1 MFTKV
6 FRSFSV
12 SKQVAYLA
20 IFIALSVAAN
30 SVLGIELSTSNK
42 ITFTYTVCFF
52 AGYILGPVPAFLVG
66 LIGDAIGF
74 LISPVD
80 VYWLYG
86 LTLGMFGFLVGW
98 IMNCIRREDKGWL
111 FGKAILAFVVG
122 FIVIT
127 CFLNTLVQYSYA
139 YIFLWGGVAQ
149 KTFWVYLAGRLSIQ
163 SVVYAVNV
171 AVCLIALPFCAKFK
185 QKL

>member
-1 MFTKV
+1 MFSKV

-30 SVLGIELSTSNK
+30 SVLGIELSPSNK

-74 LISPVD
+74 LISPVE

-86 LTLGMFGFLVGW
+86 LTLGLFGFLVGW
-98 IMNCIRREDKGWL
+98 IMNCIHREDKGWL
-111 FGKAILAFVVG
+111 FGKAILAFVAFLLLLLGWFIKLSVPCAYRQRSDVG
-122 FIVIT
+122 L
-127 CFLNTLVQYSYA
+127 FLFFQPVFCVVFSS
-139 YIFLWGGVAQ
+139 Q
-149 KTFWVYLAGRLSIQ
+149 KH
-163 SVVYAVNV
+163 SVPVV
-171 AVCLIALPFCAKFK
+171 FG
-185 QKL
+185 